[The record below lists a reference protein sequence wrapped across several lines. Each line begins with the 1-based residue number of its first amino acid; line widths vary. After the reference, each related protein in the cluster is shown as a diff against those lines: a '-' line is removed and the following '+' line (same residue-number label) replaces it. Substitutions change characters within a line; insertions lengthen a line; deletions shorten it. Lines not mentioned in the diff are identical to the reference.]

1 MPSAF
6 ARGTDDTG
14 KKGTTSLIRAEGAA
28 LGGITI
34 TAAERATGSWARRAP
49 VAGAEVAA
57 GIMLSATSSRSAIP
71 IPVTVSIAVGPIT
84 ALVQTVNTGGV
95 ALDVTKGK
103 LFVVNRIPIIG
114 RAKRH
119 IPVRSR
125 TEGPVDTRGGKI
137 PNTRFGVGVD
147 QGRNAAKAQVVG
159 KIAVITV
166 NVAERID
173 LGLEERDNVSIF
185 RVCNRT

>member
-1 MPSAF
+1 M
-6 ARGTDDTG
+6 
-14 KKGTTSLIRAEGAA
+14 
-28 LGGITI
+28 
-34 TAAERATGSWARRAP
+34 
-49 VAGAEVAA
+49 
-57 GIMLSATSSRSAIP
+57 
-71 IPVTVSIAVGPIT
+71 
-84 ALVQTVNTGGV
+84 NTGGV

-103 LFVVNRIPIIG
+103 FVVVNRIPFVG

-125 TEGPVDTRGGKI
+125 TEGPVDTRGGEI

-185 RVCNRT
+185 RVCNRTQEDRGAGAGIEVVILLSLQTEVQEVSMTEVEHVRIAVPCWGQNGHGGIESRYREL

>member
-57 GIMLSATSSRSAIP
+57 LIMLSATSSRAAIP
-71 IPVTVSIAVGPIT
+71 IPVTVSIAAESSGAETMMRRVRRDAVSASLGIT
-84 ALVQTVNTGGV
+84 SV
-95 ALDVTKGK
+95 
-103 LFVVNRIPIIG
+103 
-114 RAKRH
+114 
-119 IPVRSR
+119 
-125 TEGPVDTRGGKI
+125 
-137 PNTRFGVGVD
+137 
-147 QGRNAAKAQVVG
+147 
-159 KIAVITV
+159 
-166 NVAERID
+166 
-173 LGLEERDNVSIF
+173 
-185 RVCNRT
+185 